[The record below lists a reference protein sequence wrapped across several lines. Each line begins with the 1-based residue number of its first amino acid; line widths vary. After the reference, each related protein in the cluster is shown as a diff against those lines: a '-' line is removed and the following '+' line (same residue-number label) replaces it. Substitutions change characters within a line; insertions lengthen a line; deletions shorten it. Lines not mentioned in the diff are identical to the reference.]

1 MLDFREGAMVSTSV
15 IFESKTSIV
24 TYLDSG
30 HMLHTDR
37 TTGERYRSR
46 GTWNDFESAKRAY
59 HNLPSGQWEPVRK

>member
-1 MLDFREGAMVSTSV
+1 MVSTSV

-37 TTGERYRSR
+37 
-46 GTWNDFESAKRAY
+46 AY